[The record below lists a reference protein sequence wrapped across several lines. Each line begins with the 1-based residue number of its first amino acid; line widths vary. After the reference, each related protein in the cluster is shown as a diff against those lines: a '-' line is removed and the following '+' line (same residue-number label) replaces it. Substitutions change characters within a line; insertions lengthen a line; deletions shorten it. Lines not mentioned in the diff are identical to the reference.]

1 MQTNKIEQRKG
12 EREREKSEK
21 SDSTLGKHQQKSDMS
36 SITIIK
42 HSQNGICSTIKSAW
56 QENGVKLQRH
66 LKGRV
71 NKVI

>member
-21 SDSTLGKHQQKSDMS
+21 SDSTLGKHQQKSDMR

-42 HSQNGICSTIKSAW
+42 HSQNGICSTIKSAC